1 MTLPITLAIIRALL
15 VGVGEQRFAIPLN
28 AVLETLL
35 LEGHEIQHSEGR
47 EILNLRGEALPL
59 RRLSDEFGL
68 SVPDQERQYVVVLG
82 LGELR
87 MGLLVDRLEGQQD
100 TVIKSIQG
108 PASQVRGIAGATE
121 LGDRGAVLVID
132 VSSIV
137 EDALRRRDAA

>member
-1 MTLPITLAIIRALL
+1 M

-28 AVLETLL
+28 SVLETML
-35 LEGHEIQHSEGR
+35 LEDSEIQRSEGR

-68 SVPDQERQYVVVLG
+68 PAEKQGRQYVVVLG

-108 PASQVRGIAGATE
+108 PAANVRGIAGATE

-137 EDALRRRDAA
+137 EDSLRRRDAA